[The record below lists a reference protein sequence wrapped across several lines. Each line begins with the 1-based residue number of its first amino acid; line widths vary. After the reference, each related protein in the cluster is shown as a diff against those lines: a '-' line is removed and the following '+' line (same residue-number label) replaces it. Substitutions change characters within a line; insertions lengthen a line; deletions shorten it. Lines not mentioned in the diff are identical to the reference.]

1 MQLDLFDEEVNTILG
16 ASTYAEFKERLL
28 ASDCRRCPLSGG
40 RHNIV
45 VDRGNPESPLV
56 LIGEGPGEQEDLQGK
71 AFVGRAGKL
80 MDKIMDSVR
89 LDTNRDML
97 ILNVVKCR
105 APDNRVP
112 KAEEAAACMPFLRK
126 QIDLVS
132 PRIIALLG
140 ATSLKHIDSTRKNF
154 SMADEA
160 GKFFSLPSYPDTE
173 FVVLY
178 HPAALLYNAGL
189 KRDMWAHVKRLRERI
204 DELGLLA

>member
-1 MQLDLFDEEVNTILG
+1 MQRDLFDEGANTILG
-16 ASTYAEFKERLL
+16 ASTYAAFKERLL

-40 RHNIV
+40 RKNVV
-45 VDRGNPESPLV
+45 VDRGNPKSPLV
-56 LIGEGPGEQEDLQGK
+56 MIGEGPGEQEDLQGK

-80 MDKIMDSVR
+80 LDKIMDSVR

-112 KAEEAAACMPFLRK
+112 KVEEVAACIPFLQK
-126 QIDLVS
+126 QINLIS
-132 PRIIALLG
+132 PRIIVLLG
-140 ATSLKHIDSTRKNF
+140 ATSLKHMDSTRKNF
-154 SMADEA
+154 SMSNET
-160 GKFFSLPSYPDTE
+160 GKFFKLPSYPDTE

-204 DELGLLA
+204 DELGLFV